1 MTEWKEYKL
10 GEIADVQTGPF
21 GSQLHMSDYQ
31 DEGTPIITVEHLG
44 DNRII
49 HNNLPLVGE
58 KDKNRLKKYVLAEGD
73 IVFSRVGSV
82 DRRAY
87 VSANEDGWMFSGRCL
102 RVRPTQEVDSKFL
115 SYYFGLEDFKETI
128 RRIAVGA
135 TMPSIN
141 TTILSNVVIPLPP
154 IDTQQRIA
162 SILSSLDDKIDLLH
176 RENKTLEAMAET
188 LFRQW
193 FIEEAKEDW
202 KEEKLREIVDIS
214 IGRTP
219 PRKETKWFSTNPSD
233 VKWLS
238 IKDMGAGDVFLFN
251 TSEYL
256 TKEAVETFS
265 IPIIPKDTV
274 VLSFKM
280 TVGRVGITTEDML
293 SNEAIAH
300 FKFTNKTPITKEYL
314 YLFLKSFKYDSLGS
328 TSSIVTAINSAMIK
342 QMQIIIPDE
351 IIMKKFE
358 EQTQYIFD
366 KIYSNQK
373 QIQTLIQQRD
383 SLLPKLMSGEVKI

>member
-10 GEIADVQTGPF
+10 GEIAEI
-21 GSQLHMSDYQ
+21 LDYKRKPLSSMERSTRKGIYPYYGASGIIDSIDDYIFDGEHILISEDGENLRTRQ
-31 DEGTPIITVEHLG
+31 TPIAFLANGKFWVNNHAHILKADYVHSRLICYYFAQLDLNPYITGAVQPKLSQ
-44 DNRII
+44 DSLNRIPLF
-49 HNNLPLVGE
+49 LP
-58 KDKNRLKKYVLAEGD
+58 
-73 IVFSRVGSV
+73 
-82 DRRAY
+82 
-87 VSANEDGWMFSGRCL
+87 
-102 RVRPTQEVDSKFL
+102 T
-115 SYYFGLEDFKETI
+115 
-128 RRIAVGA
+128 
-135 TMPSIN
+135 SIN
-141 TTILSNVVIPLPP
+141 EREKIV
-154 IDTQQRIA
+154 

-176 RENKTLEAMAET
+176 RENATLEQMAET

-193 FIEEAKEDW
+193 FVVEAKEEW
-202 KEEKLREIVDIS
+202 EEKELREIVDIS

-265 IPIIPKDTV
+265 IPIIPKNTV

-351 IIMKKFE
+351 VIMKKFE

-373 QIQTLIQQRD
+373 QIQTLIQTRD
-383 SLLPKLMSGEVKI
+383 GLLPRLMSGEIKITEI